1 MAVYTLDRVLEREDA
16 QKNGVVVFHD
26 MRGLSRKNLHPAI
39 PKMLLGAII
48 GHFPIR
54 IHGIYILDAPLFFR
68 GLFGVVSLLMPP
80 KLRARTH
87 FVNDINEIYAVID
100 QDEMLEEH
108 GGKRRHDSV
117 QWVATQMER
126 EANGTMQSLRDCSVH
141 S

>member
-1 MAVYTLDRVLEREDA
+1 
-16 QKNGVVVFHD
+16 
-26 MRGLSRKNLHPAI
+26 MRGISRNNLHPAI

-54 IHGIYILDAPLFFR
+54 IKGIYILDAPLFFR
-68 GLFGVVSLLMPP
+68 GLFSVVSLLIPP

-87 FVNDINEIYAVID
+87 FVYDINEIYAIID

-108 GGKRRHDSV
+108 GGKRKHDSV
-117 QWVATQMER
+117 QWVASQMER
-126 EANGTMQSLRDCSVH
+126 EAGGKIQSLRDCSVH